1 MTVLRARKSLSRLF
15 FGVFGAKALG
25 MRRHWELLDTD
36 RVKLSPQDL
45 ITFEHFL
52 KETLSAFLPFRSS
65 SLYFPQS
72 LAPETAASFGPDFDR
87 AAHLPGEGRVLLP
100 LALDGVLLG
109 VFVAKGVRLT
119 APRTQLAALPA
130 AAAMCLE
137 QIRLT
142 KAAATDPVTGLANQW
157 RLLAA
162 MEREIDLVQ
171 DRILPGSASY
181 FDPNLTGVR
190 GCFGLILADIDY
202 FNWINERYG
211 LVFAESALDRIGA
224 AIAGECPQEALA
236 ARLPDDVLAV
246 FLPGAPPAGTRRRPR
261 PVRMA
266 VKRAHLEYGVTGRGH
281 RPDGQHGSG
290 PTIPRTCVG
299 GQFVAP
305 VAEQAR
311 IMLKK
316 ARKALAAAKDLGRD
330 QTMPFGR
337 VLAEGGLVLETLP
350 LCRVTVSLGKS
361 VDAEGGQRFL
371 VWSPRYE
378 KTAEIKKSDDQRLLG
393 RYPTMIKG
401 EVALMDVR
409 EDMAFAEILHVSD
422 PTDHRPGDRLASGLG
437 GGHIGRSP
445 TARGEADGPPRK
457 EALSGLF
464 GHRDFPR
471 FFSAAREG
479 VSRFCLALLLLP
491 DAPPEG
497 PPRPGRHVESDI
509 REVAGIIK
517 GLFGPGAEGGRFS
530 TTKLV
535 FYLPGRDPAEVLA
548 PLSGALL
555 QVRERLGIEMAAGVA
570 GYPFLAFSKA
580 DAMENCRKALTHA
593 LLLPAP
599 PRIAVFDS
607 ISLTISADRLFAL
620 GDIYAAMEEY
630 KLALLADEANIL
642 ARNSLGICLAK
653 LCSLSQAK
661 AEFERVI
668 ARDPKNAMAL
678 YNYGC
683 LCRRLGENT
692 LARKA
697 FRRCLA
703 VNPGDVFSLLRLGRM
718 AEENRRYAD
727 ALGYYRR
734 AEAVQE
740 GVSMRHL
747 ARLSFK
753 RKRPEEAREY
763 LHKAL
768 VHDPK
773 DAFSLSLMARL
784 YLDGGEDP
792 AIAEVMAR
800 QSVALRPERKE
811 FWAVLARALSA
822 LGRDEEA
829 KAALARSGGG

>member
-1 MTVLRARKSLSRLF
+1 MDTGRVRL
-15 FGVFGAKALG
+15 A
-25 MRRHWELLDTD
+25 
-36 RVKLSPQDL
+36 PQDL
-45 ITFEHFL
+45 IAFEHFL
-52 KETLSAFLPFRSS
+52 KDALAPFLPCKSA

-72 LAPETAASFGPDFDR
+72 LPEETAASFGPDGDR
-87 AAHLPGEGRVLLP
+87 PAHLPEEGRVLLP
-100 LALDGVLLG
+100 LAREGTLLG
-109 VFVAKGVRLT
+109 VFVAKGVRLA

-130 AAAMCLE
+130 AAALCLE
-137 QIRLT
+137 HIRLS
-142 KAAATDPVTGLANQW
+142 KAAATDPVTGLAN
-157 RLLAA
+157 RGSLLAA

-171 DRILPGSASY
+171 DRILPGSATY

-190 GCFGLILADIDY
+190 GCFGLILTDIDF
-202 FNWINERYG
+202 FNRINERYG
-211 LVFAESALDRIGA
+211 FVFAETALDRIGA
-224 AIAGECPQEALA
+224 AIAGECPQEGLA
-236 ARLPDDVLAV
+236 ARLHDDVFAL
-246 FLPGAPPAGTRRRPR
+246 FLPGATPAGTRETAEAVRLAIRR
-261 PVRMA
+261 VR
-266 VKRAHLEYGVTGRGH
+266 LEYGVTGE
-281 RPDGQHGSG
+281 
-290 PTIPRTCVG
+290 TISLTASAGFANYPQDVRG

-330 QTMPFGR
+330 QTMPFTR

-378 KTAEIKKSDDQRLLG
+378 KTAEIKKSDDQRLIG

-422 PTDHRPGDRLASGLG
+422 PAWTIDPGDRLLLAPEAGASDDGRPEG
-437 GGHIGRSP
+437 GAER
-445 TARGEADGPPRK
+445 PPRK
-457 EALSGLF
+457 EPVSGLY

-479 VSRFCLALLLLP
+479 VARFCLALALLP
-491 DAPPEG
+491 DIPPEG
-497 PPRPGRHVESDI
+497 PSRPGRHVESDI
-509 REVAGIIK
+509 REVAAIVK

-530 TTKLV
+530 TTNLV
-535 FYLPGRDPAEVLA
+535 FYLPGRTPDEVMG

-555 QVRERLGIEMAAGVA
+555 QVRERLGIELAAGVA

-580 DAMENCRKALTHA
+580 DAMENCRKALHHA
-593 LLLPAP
+593 LLLPTP

-620 GDIYAAMEEY
+620 GDIYAAVEEY
-630 KLALLADEANIL
+630 KLALLADETNAL

-653 LCSLSQAK
+653 LGSLAQAK
-661 AEFERVI
+661 AEFEKVI

-683 LCRRLGENT
+683 LCRRLGENA

-697 FRRCLA
+697 FKRCLGI
-703 VNPGDVFSLLRLGRM
+703 NPGDVFSLLRLGRM
-718 AEENRRYAD
+718 AEENKRYAD
-727 ALGYYRR
+727 ALRYYKR
-734 AEAVQE
+734 AEAAQD

-747 ARLSFK
+747 ARLSIK

-763 LHKAL
+763 LHQAL

-773 DAFSLSLMARL
+773 DAFSLNLMARL

-811 FWAVLARALSA
+811 FWAILARALSA
-822 LGRDEEA
+822 LGKDEEA
-829 KAALARSGGG
+829 KAALARAGGG

>member
-1 MTVLRARKSLSRLF
+1 MTAFRARKSLSRLF

-52 KETLSAFLPFRSS
+52 KETLAAFLPFRSS

-72 LAPETAASFGPDFDR
+72 LAPDTAASFGPHFDR

-100 LALDGVLLG
+100 LALDGEFLG
-109 VFVAKGVRLT
+109 VFVAKGVRLA

-211 LVFAESALDRIGA
+211 FVFAESALDRLGA

-236 ARLPDDVLAV
+236 ARLHDDVFAV
-246 FLPGAPPAGTRRRPR
+246 FLPGATPAGTRETAEA
-261 PVRMA
+261 VRMA
-266 VKRAHLEYGVTGRGH
+266 VKRVHLEYGVTGE
-281 RPDGQHGSG
+281 
-290 PTIPRTCVG
+290 TIALTASTGLANYPQDVRG

-350 LCRVTVSLGKS
+350 LSRVTVSLGKS

-422 PTDHRPGDRLASGLG
+422 PSWTIDPGDRLLLASEADASDGL
-437 GGHIGRSP
+437 P
-445 TARGEADGPPRK
+445 TAPGEADGPPRK
-457 EALSGLF
+457 EAVSGLF

-479 VSRFCLALLLLP
+479 ASRFCLALALLP

-497 PPRPGRHVESDI
+497 PTRPGRHVESDI
-509 REVAGIIK
+509 REVAAIIK

-535 FYLPGRDPAEVLA
+535 FYLPGREPAEVLG

-555 QVRERLGIEMAAGVA
+555 QVRERLGIEMAVGVA

-630 KLALLADEANIL
+630 KLALLADETNIL

-653 LCSLSQAK
+653 LCSLPQAK
-661 AEFERVI
+661 AEFEKVI

-683 LCRRLGENT
+683 LCRRLGENA

-697 FRRCLA
+697 FKRCLG

-784 YLDGGEDP
+784 YLDEGEDP
-792 AIAEVMAR
+792 AIAEIMAR

-829 KAALARSGGG
+829 KAALGRSGG

>member
-1 MTVLRARKSLSRLF
+1 
-15 FGVFGAKALG
+15 
-25 MRRHWELLDTD
+25 MRRQWELLDMG
-36 RVKLSPQDL
+36 RVKLTPQDL

-52 KETLSAFLPFRSS
+52 KDALSAFLPFRSS

-72 LAPETAASFGPDFDR
+72 LPGDTARSIGADFNQ
-87 AAHLPGEGRVLLP
+87 AVHLPEEGRVLLP
-100 LALDGVLLG
+100 LAFEGGLLG
-109 VFVAKGVRLT
+109 VFVAKGVRMA

-130 AAAMCLE
+130 AAALCLE
-137 QIRLT
+137 QIRLY
-142 KAAATDPVTGLANQW
+142 KAAVADPVTGLSNLP

-190 GCFGLILADIDY
+190 GCFGLILVDIDY
-202 FNWINERYG
+202 FNWVNERYG
-211 LVFAESALDRIGA
+211 FVFAESALDRVGA
-224 AIAGECPQEALA
+224 AISLECPQETLA
-236 ARLPDDVLAV
+236 ARIHDDVFAL
-246 FLPGAPPAGTRRRPR
+246 FLPGATPAGTRETAEA
-261 PVRMA
+261 VRMA
-266 VKRAHLEYGVTGRGH
+266 VKRLRLEYGVTGE
-281 RPDGQHGSG
+281 
-290 PTIPRTCVG
+290 TIALTASAGFANYPQDVRG

-350 LCRVTVSLGKS
+350 LDRVTVSLGKS

-378 KTAEIKKSDDQRLLG
+378 KTAEIKKSDDQRLIG

-422 PTDHRPGDRLASGLG
+422 PSWTIDPGDRLLLAPETSAPDEPCPPG
-437 GGHIGRSP
+437 
-445 TARGEADGPPRK
+445 GEAERPPRK
-457 EALSGLF
+457 EAISGLY

-471 FFSAAREG
+471 FLSAAREN
-479 VSRFCLALLLLP
+479 VARFCLALVLLP
-491 DAPPEG
+491 DAPAEG
-497 PPRPGRHVESDI
+497 PSRPGRHVESDI
-509 REVAGIIK
+509 REVTAIVK

-530 TTKLV
+530 TTKLA
-535 FYLPGRDPAEVLA
+535 FYLPDREPDQVMG
-548 PLSGALL
+548 PLSNALL
-555 QVRERLGIEMAAGVA
+555 QARERLGIEAAAGVA

-580 DAMENCRKALTHA
+580 DAMENCRKALHHA
-593 LLLPAP
+593 LLLPTP

-630 KLALLADEANIL
+630 KQALLADETNVL

-653 LCSLSQAK
+653 LGSLAQAK
-661 AEFERVI
+661 AEFEKVI

-683 LCRRLGENT
+683 LCRRLGENA

-697 FRRCLA
+697 FKRCLGQ
-703 VNPGDVFSLLRLGRM
+703 NPGDVFSLLRLGRM
-718 AEENRRYAD
+718 AEETRRYAD
-727 ALGYYRR
+727 ALTYYKR
-734 AEAVQE
+734 AEAVQN
-740 GVSMRHL
+740 GVSMRHM
-747 ARLSFK
+747 ARLAIK

-763 LHKAL
+763 LHQAL

-800 QSVALRPERKE
+800 QSVALRPDRKE
-811 FWAVLARALSA
+811 FWTILARALSA
-822 LGRDEEA
+822 LGKDEEA
-829 KAALARSGGG
+829 KAALTRAGGG